1 MLRKNKTLAL
11 TAAQLT
17 ALNPILGYN
26 QFARETDT
34 NKMKIGN
41 GLQAYNDLTY
51 IAGDGGGASAV
62 FENDL
67 TASGIGTVG
76 GAVDGDFFAA
86 GSPHE
91 AAIRKILTKYQV
103 PFYTSFGIQGQSAAL
118 EIGQAITAGP
128 KTFQWAATN
137 GANIQSVTIRDVNN
151 AIDLLTTDNTD
162 QTEVYNLAADIVKL
176 GHNNLQTYQIKGVNT
191 QGNNMVSRNYN
202 IQWYAPTYFMSID
215 NGDDANPP
223 AIGTIP
229 TNLAAN
235 PNKVILSNGKFQN
248 KILNTTG
255 WIVVLFDAAIPANG
269 YSFKFNAR
277 YNGSFAQNDTIVGSA
292 QMHYLGSIVADLQ
305 YKNGHTLHAYA
316 FPQRYIIDA
325 SITEFRIGVV

>member
-1 MLRKNKTLAL
+1 MINFI
-11 TAAQLT
+11 
-17 ALNPILGYN
+17 NNNSGG
-26 QFARETDT
+26 T
-34 NKMKIGN
+34 NN
-41 GLQAYNDLTY
+41 N
-51 IAGDGGGASAV
+51 GASAV

-67 TASGIGTVG
+67 IVDGVGSVG
-76 GAVDGDFFAA
+76 GAVDGDIFAA
-86 GSPHE
+86 GTTHE
-91 AAIRKILTKYQV
+91 AAFRKVLTRYKLPQ
-103 PFYTSFGIQGQSAAL
+103 YTSFGIQGQSAAL

-162 QTEVYNLAADIVKL
+162 QTEVYNLAADIIKL
-176 GHNNLQTYQIKGVNT
+176 GHNNTQIYQIKGLNT
-191 QGNNMVSRNYN
+191 QGDIMLPRNFTIN
-202 IQWYAPTYFMSID
+202 WYAPTYFMSID
-215 NGDDANPP
+215 NGDDVNPP

-277 YNGSFAQNDTIVGSA
+277 YNGSFAQNDTTVGSA
-292 QMHYLGSIVADLQ
+292 QMQYLGSIVADLQ